1 MSSKLSSIEA
11 VGIKAKGRAE
21 LIKHL
26 KGVPLTMKQAI
37 SGKCYDCLGYFA
49 DGAEDCKTPDCSLY
63 PFMPYN
69 PNRKKKVSNMSDER
83 KRELSERL
91 KVMRGKKKGE

>member
-1 MSSKLSSIEA
+1 MSKLSSIEE
-11 VGIKAKGRAE
+11 VGIKARGRAE

-26 KGVPLTMKQAI
+26 EGVPLTMKQAI
-37 SGKCYDCLGYFA
+37 SGKCYDCLGYYA
-49 DGAEDCKTPDCSLY
+49 DGAEDCKTKDCTLY

-83 KRELSERL
+83 KKELS
-91 KVMRGKKKGE
+91 

>member
-1 MSSKLSSIEA
+1 MSKLSDIE
-11 VGIKAKGRAE
+11 KAGLKARGKTE

-26 KGVPLTMKQAI
+26 EGVSLTLAQAAK
-37 SGKCYDCLGYFA
+37 GKCYDCLGYYA
-49 DGAEDCKTPDCSLY
+49 DGVDDCKTPDCSLY